1 MVLSGWIGLPT
12 AARSSADQQY
22 FFVNGRA
29 VRDKTV
35 VHAVKQA
42 YADVLYHG
50 RHPAFVLFLDIDPA
64 RVDVN
69 VHPAKHEVRFRDGR
83 SIHDFIFRSL
93 HRLMAETRA
102 GAMAPEHSVPAGL
115 GQPTSYSLP
124 AQGAM
129 PLPVN
134 EQMAHYRTLYGQT
147 ETATPAASLP
157 EADPERAPPLGFALA
172 QLHGVFILAQNDAG
186 LILVDM
192 HAAHERITY
201 EQLKAAQ
208 GDGGIRSQP
217 LLVPVTVPLSENEA
231 TASESL
237 ATPLQALGFDVV
249 RTGPQS
255 VSVRAVPSL
264 LADVDARQLFLDVLS
279 EFREYGASRRLQ
291 EAQNELLSTM
301 ACHGSVRANRRLSV
315 PEMNALLRAMEA
327 TERSGQCNH
336 GRPTWVQLSRSELDR
351 LFLRGR

>member
-1 MVLSGWIGLPT
+1 M
-12 AARSSADQQY
+12 
-22 FFVNGRA
+22 
-29 VRDKTV
+29 
-35 VHAVKQA
+35 
-42 YADVLYHG
+42 
-50 RHPAFVLFLDIDPA
+50 

-93 HRLMAETRA
+93 HRLMADTRA
-102 GAMAPEHSVPAGL
+102 GAPSPDIAVAQGFSQSA
-115 GQPTSYSLP
+115 SYLPP

-129 PLPVN
+129 PLPVH
-134 EQMAHYRTLYGQT
+134 EQLAHYRTIYGRNEAQDPSVT
-147 ETATPAASLP
+147 MP
-157 EADPERAPPLGFALA
+157 EADAERAPPLGYALA

-186 LILVDM
+186 LVLVDM

-201 EQLKAAQ
+201 EQLKEAQ
-208 GDGGIRSQP
+208 SGGGIRSQP
-217 LLVPVTVPLSENEA
+217 LLVPVSVPLSEGEA
-231 TASESL
+231 AASETLSEAL
-237 ATPLQALGFDVV
+237 HELGFDVV
-249 RTGPQS
+249 RSGPQS

-279 EFREYGASRRLQ
+279 EFREFGASRRLQ

-301 ACHGSVRANRRLSV
+301 ACHGSVRANRRLTV
-315 PEMNALLRAMEA
+315 TEMNALLRAMEA

-351 LFLRGR
+351 LFMRGR

>member
-1 MVLSGWIGLPT
+1 MLLSGWVGLPT
-12 AARSSADQQY
+12 AARSSPDQQY

-35 VHAVKQA
+35 AHAVKQA

-50 RHPAFVLFLDIDPA
+50 RYPAFVLFLDIDPA

-93 HRLMAETRA
+93 HRLMADTRA
-102 GAMAPEHSVPAGL
+102 GAMQQEPAMPANQ
-115 GQPTSYSLP
+115 GQSTPYMPP
-124 AQGAM
+124 AQGAIS
-129 PLPVN
+129 LPVH
-134 EQMAHYRTLYGQT
+134 EQLTHYRTLYGHSESSFQS
-147 ETATPAASLP
+147 EPMSEP
-157 EADPERAPPLGFALA
+157 NPERAPPLGYALA

-186 LILVDM
+186 LVLVDM

-217 LLVPVTVPLSENEA
+217 LLVPVSVPLSENEA
-231 TASESL
+231 IASESL